1 MKKDFRILM
10 TFLKGTKKDKIII
23 SWYAPDGRVDWNWPN
38 FTGISNIP
46 ENILDVVVRVAETK
60 VDEVFNFDCWSENDY
75 YILNMEIYPQEKK
88 IKFNLEA
95 ENYKYETSTYER
107 ELTNS
112 DLEDYFKRTGAEIIE
127 ARYSG
132 SGDSG
137 DIDSVR
143 IDGEDT
149 DIYWH
154 SNDPDKK
161 LIWDTLYDKLESAYG
176 GWEIDDGSS
185 GTIELN
191 NNMEIVITHEWNF
204 REMELCEQE
213 VEINE
218 FDL

>member
-23 SWYAPDGRVDWNWPN
+23 SWYAPDGNVVWNWPN

-88 IKFNLEA
+88 IKFNLEV

-107 ELTNS
+107 ELINS
-112 DLEDYFKRTGAEIIE
+112 DLEDYFKRTGVEIIE

-137 DIDSVR
+137 DINSVR

-149 DIYWH
+149 YFYWN

-161 LIWDTLYDKLESAYG
+161 LIWDTLYDNLENAYG

-191 NNMEIVITHEWNF
+191 NNMEIVITHEWYF